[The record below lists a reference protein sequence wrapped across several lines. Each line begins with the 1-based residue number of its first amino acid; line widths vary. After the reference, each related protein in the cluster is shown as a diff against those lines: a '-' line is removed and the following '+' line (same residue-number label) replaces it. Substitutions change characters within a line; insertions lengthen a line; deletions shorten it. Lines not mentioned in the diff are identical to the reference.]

1 MDYKRTNGV
10 TGVNLADFDTHIFY
24 SGLLNK
30 NEEEIRKGL
39 ENIFSINKAT
49 VKEGVQFDNSYAQHE
64 IMLHILAM
72 EQNT

>member
-30 NEEEIRKGL
+30 NEAEIQKGL
-39 ENIFSINKAT
+39 DNIFSINKAT
-49 VKEGVQFDNSYAQHE
+49 VKEGVQYDNLCSARNYAAYFR
-64 IMLHILAM
+64 LRK
-72 EQNT
+72 